1 MASKSNNGNLPL
13 GRSKIDASRGVE
25 SALSKLSHQVGAR
38 TPRQSMTAGSK
49 QLHNGV
55 FLEAPRVR
63 ARSSSAIPNLIIV
76 NGSEEGKYK
85 ISNGVVNSETPTLG
99 GVDIGG
105 DPSADPVVAPP
116 EFTVTATTY
125 AWLKCV
131 GVFATPDTYTVTIE
145 TSTSS
150 TVPAGTAI
158 SATGFTS
165 FYKIGAVV
173 FTAASGSDPASYE
186 IQNQHGGGNLGVDS
200 WGLYN
205 LWWRA

>member
-55 FLEAPRVR
+55 FMEAPRVR
-63 ARSSSAIPNLIIV
+63 SRSSAAIPNLIIV
-76 NGSEEGKYK
+76 NGLEAGKYK
-85 ISNGVVNSETPTLG
+85 ITNGVVNSETPTLG

-105 DPSADPVVAPP
+105 DPTADPVVPPP
-116 EFTVTATTY
+116 EFTVAATTY
-125 AWLKCV
+125 VWLKCV
-131 GVFATPDTYTVTIE
+131 GVFATPDTHTVTVE
-145 TSTSS
+145 TSTSN
-150 TVPAGTAI
+150 TIPAGTAI

-165 FYKIGAVV
+165 LYKIGAVE
-173 FTAASGSDPASYE
+173 FTAASGSGSASYE